1 MLGSAAD
8 CDVRLD
14 ADPQI
19 APQHAAISERRG
31 AFYIELI
38 QGLLKVETKSVSGR
52 APLGDGDTI
61 EMGESRFV
69 FKCVTSGHVGQSH
82 SGV

>member
-1 MLGSAAD
+1 MDRFRKIAA
-8 CDVRLD
+8 
-14 ADPQI
+14 
-19 APQHAAISERRG
+19 AAVVVLLQGAMSLSERRG